1 MLYIGD
7 KVFYPSFGAG
17 VVINIEEREIYGD
30 INKYYI
36 IRLLNDIVT
45 MVPVKNSESK
55 CIRLCLD
62 KDECIEAL
70 DIFMS
75 RGVSIDGKW
84 LDRYKVYTR
93 AIKHGDLFDMCYV
106 LNGIIALKDVKKISK
121 SEEKFLN
128 DILDMVSEEIC
139 LVLNI
144 EIENVKMLIVTG
156 EKLV

>member
-1 MLYIGD
+1 
-7 KVFYPSFGAG
+7 
-17 VVINIEEREIYGD
+17 
-30 INKYYI
+30 YI